1 MRFGEA
7 EPNRIELKPIELA
20 VLRHIALYR
29 LTLIPVIERLFT
41 TQHGG
46 NAGTLL
52 VKLAKLGLLR
62 HHKKV
67 ADGAFPGRVPFFS
80 LMPLGA
86 RMAGASEDRAEP
98 LGPAALRTHLATLW
112 FCIMSDERRYRLEP
126 RELGSIFAD
135 HAPHANIPC
144 CLADEKEGPKI
155 YRVYET
161 STNIPKTIKQLRAT
175 LTAIWDAPTLRPWLM
190 SGDLGFAVLG
200 ETTAKCGHLNK
211 AIKEAKNEKPCVADE
226 CHVIVRFAPSP
237 STLKSALDALRR
249 KKPNDR

>member
-1 MRFGEA
+1 M
-7 EPNRIELKPIELA
+7 ELRPIELA

-29 LTLIPVIERLFT
+29 LTLIPVVERLFT
-41 TQHGG
+41 KEHGG

-52 VKLAKLGLLR
+52 VNLAKAGFLR

-67 ADGAFPGRVPFFS
+67 ADGAFPGCIPFFT
-80 LMPLGA
+80 LMPAGA
-86 RMAGASEDRAEP
+86 RVVGASEDRAEQ
-98 LGPAALRTHLATLW
+98 LGPTALRTHLATLW
-112 FCIMSDERRYRLEP
+112 FCFLSDGRRYRLEP
-126 RELGSIFAD
+126 RELGSIFAE

-175 LTAIWDAPTLRPWLM
+175 IATIWEAPTLRPWLM
-190 SGDLGFAVLG
+190 SGDLGFAVLA
-200 ETTAKCGHLNK
+200 ETKAKCGHLNK
-211 AIKEAKNEKPCVADE
+211 AMKEARNEKASVADE

-237 STLKSALDALRR
+237 ATLKTALAAYR
-249 KKPNDR
+249 KKPNGP